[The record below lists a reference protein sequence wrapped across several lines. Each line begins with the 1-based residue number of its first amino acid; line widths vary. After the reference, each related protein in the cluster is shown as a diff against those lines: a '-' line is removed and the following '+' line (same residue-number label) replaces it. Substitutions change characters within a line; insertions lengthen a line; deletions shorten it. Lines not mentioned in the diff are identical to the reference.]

1 MKGWVQGT
9 NRGNLWE
16 VVGAGGGGM
25 CLYIILLLFLL
36 LRSRTPAQLSG
47 GRLAII
53 LLRQAAPTATLLFR
67 AGTDRLRN
75 SEEDRTRM
83 DGCNREKTAVDS
95 FSGAL
100 RQLVQGQRCRDYP
113 GTTCGRL

>member
-1 MKGWVQGT
+1 
-9 NRGNLWE
+9 
-16 VVGAGGGGM
+16 M
-25 CLYIILLLFLL
+25 CLYIIFLLFLL

-47 GRLAII
+47 GRLVII

-83 DGCNREKTAVDS
+83 DDCNRDRQQTPFQGRCVNQCKDR
-95 FSGAL
+95 GA
-100 RQLVQGQRCRDYP
+100 
-113 GTTCGRL
+113 GTTQEQPVGGCEIIDDGEMLYDE